1 MNKKSTLLTVA
12 LLAMGSLAV
21 NAAESIELGATDN
34 FYYLKAGEYCLSLD
48 GNKSDSVI
56 VRDYNDFISDEATK
70 SAIDS
75 ALWQIVD
82 KQTELGI
89 NTYLIRNK
97 ATLQYLAFAPGE
109 KLAPVLSTSANGVKR
124 WVFTGKSDLKAFYSG
139 DKYLSLVVTGDDLSL
154 VDTNAGSTFEVD
166 EPSDDFTLTAQQL
179 GAGFQTFRLNFGD
192 TYEGNIFADKDLIA
206 KDVQNKDGY
215 VTLQVK
221 GDESYPNG
229 VVKFFGVDTLKT
241 TIAGAKDAFGYK
253 FSLDSTRTNLNQ
265 KPNATWQQF
274 RFKIDL
280 KNDSLSMYVAAT
292 PVAAGSP
299 LIENTAKVVVAS
311 VDTKKIL
318 TVSLANEAGE
328 YQGAA
333 PSIKLS
339 KGAHAIIPTGSGVYA
354 LKSAS
359 KGANAGKYYASVN
372 SFVGGDTI
380 PYKETPRGQWFIK
393 ANDGKY
399 SVVDRESNSAL
410 IIDQE
415 IFEVKDLKDT
425 YLFGNDSI
433 TIEKMAV
440 DMNDKFLGSLA
451 LTEKELQEKG
461 ILVNPISGT
470 EGVDYLYIYTND
482 SILKGTASSTQNEA
496 IFKFI
501 PVDTTLVAG
510 AQQLGDNIFVISY
523 QLRALFK
530 PGKIAL
536 QGSDSLKFSTT
547 DPALSF
553 RFISD
558 HTRQKYAMKTSGD
571 MYVGMNINTSCIQL
585 TKDLVYV
592 NISQTDAPEY
602 ASFDNGYKRLSY
614 NNNSLVMNPNTFLA
628 ELKIE
633 GNEITKAGYV
643 KDNFSLWVEQA
654 NVLAD
659 GKQLYFISSGLVE
672 TKSADENR
680 FYLAASDTL
689 GGSAVFMYND
699 TIKTMKNSP
708 ALFAFKTVEGGGY
721 YLENQS
727 ELNKNGKP
735 YIGLTNGFAV
745 MQEVPTAEFSF
756 EDAPTPVANEEISE
770 PTGVQII
777 GGNGEFSIRNA
788 GGKRISLSNIL
799 GQTIGS
805 RMVSSDYETIQTS
818 RGVVIVSVEGDKA
831 YKVIVK

>member
-48 GNKSDSVI
+48 GNKSDSVL
-56 VRDYNDFISDEATK
+56 VRDYNDFISDKATK
-70 SAIDS
+70 AAIDS

-82 KQTELGI
+82 KKTELGI

-124 WVFTGKSDLKAFYSG
+124 WVFTDGSALKAYYSG
-139 DKYLSLVVTGDDLSL
+139 DKYLSLLVTGKDLSL
-154 VDTNAGSTFEVD
+154 VDSDNGTPFNVD
-166 EPSDDFTLTAQQL
+166 EPNNKFVLKAKQL
-179 GAGFQTFRLNFGD
+179 GAGFQTFQLKFGE
-192 TYEGNIFADKDLIA
+192 TYEGNIFDGKDLLA
-206 KDVQNKDGY
+206 KDVVATDKEGY
-215 VTLQVK
+215 VTLQAK

-229 VVKFFGVDTLKT
+229 VVKYFGVDTLKT
-241 TIAGAKDAFGYK
+241 AIAGAKDAFGYK
-253 FSLDSTRTNLNQ
+253 FSLDSTRTDHR
-265 KPNATWQQF
+265 PNAAWQQF
-274 RFKIDL
+274 KFVIDL
-280 KNDSLSMYVAAT
+280 KNDSLSMFVAET
-292 PVAAGSP
+292 PVAAESP
-299 LIENTAKVVVAS
+299 MVDKIAKVVVAG
-311 VDTKKIL
+311 VDDKNIL
-318 TVSLANEAGE
+318 TVSMLNDKGE
-328 YQGAA
+328 FQGAA

-339 KGAHAIIPTGSGVYA
+339 KGAHAIIPTGSGVYT

-359 KGANAGKYYASVN
+359 KGANAGKYYASTN
-372 SFVGGDTI
+372 SFIGGDTI
-380 PYKETPRGQWFIK
+380 PYKETPRGQWYIK

-410 IIDQE
+410 IMDQE

-602 ASFDNGYKRLSY
+602 ASFDNGYKRLSF

-659 GKQLYFISSGLVE
+659 GKQLYFISSGLVD
-672 TKSADENR
+672 TKSAGENR

-777 GGNGEFSIRNA
+777 GGNNEFSIRNA
-788 GGKRISLSNIL
+788 NGKRITLSNIL

-805 RMVSSDYETIQTS
+805 RLVSSDNETIQTS

>member
-70 SAIDS
+70 AAIDS

-253 FSLDSTRTNLNQ
+253 FSLDSTRSNLNQ

-299 LIENTAKVVVAS
+299 SIENTAKVVVAS

-339 KGAHAIIPTGSGVYA
+339 KGAHAIIPTGSGVYT

-359 KGANAGKYYASVN
+359 KGANAGKYYASAN
-372 SFVGGDTI
+372 SFIGGDTI
-380 PYKETPRGQWFIK
+380 PYKETPRGQWYIK

-415 IFEVKDLKDT
+415 IFLSKDLKDT

-530 PGKIAL
+530 PGKIAK
-536 QGSDSLKFSTT
+536 QGDDSLKFSTT
-547 DPALSF
+547 APALSF

-558 HTRQKYAMKTSGD
+558 HTRQKYAMKTTGN

-602 ASFDNGYKRLSY
+602 ASFDNGYKRLSF

-659 GKQLYFISSGLVE
+659 GKQLYFISSGLVD

>member
-70 SAIDS
+70 AAIDS

-253 FSLDSTRTNLNQ
+253 FSLDSTRSNLNQ

-299 LIENTAKVVVAS
+299 SIENTAKVVVAS

-339 KGAHAIIPTGSGVYA
+339 KGAHAIIPTGSGVYT

-359 KGANAGKYYASVN
+359 KGANAGKYYASAN
-372 SFVGGDTI
+372 SFIGGDTI
-380 PYKETPRGQWFIK
+380 PYKETPRGQWYIK

-399 SVVDRESNSAL
+399 SVVDRESNSPL
-410 IIDQE
+410 IINQE

-602 ASFDNGYKRLSY
+602 ASFDNGYKRLSF

-643 KDNFSLWVEQA
+643 KDNFSLLVEQA

-659 GKQLYFISSGLVE
+659 GKQLYFISSGLVD

>member
-299 LIENTAKVVVAS
+299 SIENTAKVVVAS

-523 QLRALFK
+523 QLRSLFK

-659 GKQLYFISSGLVE
+659 GKQLYFISSGLVD

>member
-34 FYYLKAGEYCLSLD
+34 FYYLKTGEYCLSLD

-56 VRDYNDFISDEATK
+56 VKTIEDKATK
-70 SAIDS
+70 AAIDS

-82 KQTELGI
+82 KKTELGI

-97 ATLQYLAFAPGE
+97 VTLQYLAFAPGE
-109 KLAPVLSTSANGVKR
+109 KLVPILSTSADRVKR
-124 WVFTGKSDLKAFYSG
+124 WVFTGKSNLKAFYSG
-139 DKYLSLVVTGDDLSL
+139 DKYLSLSVTGDDLSL
-154 VDTNAGSTFEVD
+154 VDTNDGSIFEVD

-206 KDVQNKDGY
+206 KDVQNKEGY

-241 TIAGAKDAFGYK
+241 AIAGAKDAFGYK
-253 FSLDSTRTNLNQ
+253 FSLDSTRSNLNQ

-299 LIENTAKVVVAS
+299 SIENTAKVVVAS

-359 KGANAGKYYASVN
+359 KGANSGKYYASTN
-372 SFVGGDTI
+372 SFIGGDTI
-380 PYKETPRGQWFIK
+380 PYKETPRGQWYIK

-410 IIDQE
+410 IMDQE
-415 IFEVKDLKDT
+415 IFEVKGLKDT

-433 TIEKMAV
+433 TIENIAV
-440 DMNDKFLGSLA
+440 DMNDKFLGSLV

-461 ILVNPISGT
+461 ILVNLFSGT
-470 EGVDYLYIYTND
+470 EGVDSLYIYTND
-482 SILKGTASSTQNEA
+482 SILKGTASYTQNET

-510 AQQLGDNIFVISY
+510 AQQLDDNIYVISY

-602 ASFDNGYKRLSY
+602 ASFDNGYKRLSF

-659 GKQLYFISSGLVE
+659 GKQLYFISSGLVD
-672 TKSADENR
+672 TKSAGENR

-735 YIGLTNGFAV
+735 YIGLVNDFAV

-777 GGNGEFSIRNA
+777 GGNNEFSIRNA
-788 GGKRISLSNIL
+788 NGKRITMSNIL

-805 RMVSSDYETIQTS
+805 RLVSSDYETIQTS

>member
-34 FYYLKAGEYCLSLD
+34 FYYLKTGEYCLSLD

-56 VRDYNDFISDEATK
+56 VKTIEDKATK
-70 SAIDS
+70 AAIDS

-82 KQTELGI
+82 KKTELGI

-109 KLAPVLSTSANGVKR
+109 KLVPILSTSADRVKR
-124 WVFTGKSDLKAFYSG
+124 WVFTGKSNLKAFYSG
-139 DKYLSLVVTGDDLSL
+139 DKYLSLSVTGDDLSL
-154 VDTNAGSTFEVD
+154 VDTNDGSIFEVD

-206 KDVQNKDGY
+206 KDVQNKEGY

-241 TIAGAKDAFGYK
+241 AIAGAKDAFGYK
-253 FSLDSTRTNLNQ
+253 FSLDSTRSNLNQ

-299 LIENTAKVVVAS
+299 SIENTAKVVVAS

-359 KGANAGKYYASVN
+359 KGANSGKYYASTN
-372 SFVGGDTI
+372 SFIGGDTI
-380 PYKETPRGQWFIK
+380 PYKETPRGQWYIK

-410 IIDQE
+410 IMDQE
-415 IFEVKDLKDT
+415 IFEVKGLKDT

-433 TIEKMAV
+433 TIENIAV
-440 DMNDKFLGSLA
+440 DMNDKFLGSLV

-461 ILVNPISGT
+461 ILVNLFSGT
-470 EGVDYLYIYTND
+470 EGVDSLYIYTND
-482 SILKGTASSTQNEA
+482 SILKGTASYTQNET

-510 AQQLGDNIFVISY
+510 AQQLDDNIYVISY

-602 ASFDNGYKRLSY
+602 ASFDNGYKRLSF

-672 TKSADENR
+672 TKSAGENR

-777 GGNGEFSIRNA
+777 GGNNEFSIRNA
-788 GGKRISLSNIL
+788 NGKRITLSNIL

-805 RMVSSDYETIQTS
+805 RLVSSDNETIQTS

>member
-1 MNKKSTLLTVA
+1 MNRKSTLLTVA

-21 NAAESIELGATDN
+21 NAQEPVNLGTTNN
-34 FYYLKAGEYCLSLD
+34 FYYLKVGEHCLSLD

-56 VRDYNDFISDEATK
+56 VKTINADAAK
-70 SAIDS
+70 AAIDS

-82 KQTELGI
+82 KQTELGLS
-89 NTYLIRNK
+89 TYLIRNK

-109 KLAPVLSTSANGVKR
+109 KLVPVLNTSTDGVKR
-124 WVFTGKSDLKAFYSG
+124 WLFTGNSDLKAFYSG
-139 DKYLSLVVTGDDLSL
+139 DKYLSLSVTGEYLSL
-154 VDTNAGSTFEVD
+154 IDSNVGSTFQVD

-192 TYEGNIFADKDLIA
+192 TYEGNIFVDKDLIA
-206 KDVQNKDGY
+206 KDVQGKEGF
-215 VTLQVK
+215 VTLQAK
-221 GDESYPNG
+221 GDESYPDG
-229 VVKFFGVDTLKT
+229 VIKYFGVDTLKT
-241 TIAGAKDAFGYK
+241 AIAGAKDAFGYK
-253 FSLDSTRTNLNQ
+253 FSLDSTRTSH

-274 RFKIDL
+274 QFKIDL
-280 KNDSLSMYVAAT
+280 KNDSLSMFVAAT
-292 PVAAGSP
+292 PVAAESP
-299 LIENTAKVVVAS
+299 SIEKKAKVVVAS

-318 TVSLANEAGE
+318 TVSMANESDE

-339 KGAHAIIPTGSGVYA
+339 KGTHATIPTGTGVYA

-359 KGANAGKYYASVN
+359 KGANAGKYYASAH
-372 SFVGGDTI
+372 SFIGGDTI
-380 PYKETPRGQWFIK
+380 PYKETPRGQWYIK

-415 IFEVKDLKDT
+415 IFEVKDQKDT

-433 TIEKMAV
+433 TVIQLDV
-440 DMNDKFLGSLA
+440 DLNDKFLGSLA

-461 ILVNPISGT
+461 LLVNPISGT
-470 EGVDYLYIYTND
+470 EGVDHLYIYSND
-482 SILKGTASSTQNEA
+482 SILKGTASSTQNET
-496 IFKFI
+496 IFKFTPI
-501 PVDTTLVAG
+501 DTTVVAG
-510 AQQLGDNIFVISY
+510 ARQLGDDISVISY

-530 PGKIAL
+530 PHKIAM
-536 QGSDSLKFSTT
+536 QGDSLKFSTT
-547 DPALSF
+547 ASPLTF
-553 RFISD
+553 QFISD
-558 HTRQKYAMKTSGD
+558 HTRQKYAMKTD
-571 MYVGMNINTSCIQL
+571 RDQYVGMNINTSCIQL
-585 TKDLVYV
+585 TKDIVYV

-602 ASFDNGYKRLSY
+602 ASFENGYKRLSY

-633 GNEITKAGYV
+633 GNEITKAGYL

-659 GKQLYFISSGLVE
+659 GKQLYFISSGWVD

-680 FYLAASDTL
+680 FYLAAKDTL
-689 GGSAVFMYND
+689 GGRAVFMYND
-699 TIKTMKNSP
+699 TIKTMNDSP

-735 YIGLTNGFAV
+735 YIGLVNGFAV
-745 MQEVPTAEFSF
+745 MQEDPTAEFSF
-756 EDAPTPVANEEISE
+756 EDAPTPVASEEISE

-777 GGNGEFSIRNA
+777 GGNNEFNIRNA
-788 GGKRISLSNIL
+788 NGKRITLSNIL

-805 RMVSSDYETIQTS
+805 RLVSSDYETIRTS

>member
-56 VRDYNDFISDEATK
+56 VRDYDDFISDEATK
-70 SAIDS
+70 AAIDS

-253 FSLDSTRTNLNQ
+253 FSLDSTRSNLNQ

-299 LIENTAKVVVAS
+299 SIENTAKVVVAS

-339 KGAHAIIPTGSGVYA
+339 KGAHAIIPTGSGVYT

-359 KGANAGKYYASVN
+359 KGANAGKYYASAN
-372 SFVGGDTI
+372 SFIGGDTI
-380 PYKETPRGQWFIK
+380 PYKETPRGQWYIK

-399 SVVDRESNSAL
+399 SVVDRESNSPL
-410 IIDQE
+410 IINQE

-571 MYVGMNINTSCIQL
+571 MCVGMNINTSCIQL

-602 ASFDNGYKRLSY
+602 ASFDNGYKRLSF